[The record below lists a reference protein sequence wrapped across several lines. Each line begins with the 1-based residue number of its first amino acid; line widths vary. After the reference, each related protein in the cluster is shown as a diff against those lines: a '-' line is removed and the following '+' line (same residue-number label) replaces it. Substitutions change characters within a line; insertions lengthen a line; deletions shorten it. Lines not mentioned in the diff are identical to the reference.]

1 VSPAARRCVRFIG
14 LILTIGLLRPA
25 GLAGQTGSI
34 TATATVTVF
43 ALSINGTGN
52 LNFGNVPQGTLLTI
66 DPRTSVNAG
75 RFHLGGF
82 LFLQFRLTFTLPTE
96 LQRFPG
102 PVTMP
107 ISFGPNS
114 GCARPTNVQATCAYF
129 NPANPFIARFP
140 FAFPAN
146 YYVWLGGTVN
156 PAVNQPG
163 GVYQGTI
170 TATVAYTGN

>member
-1 VSPAARRCVRFIG
+1 MTARWLVLVLG
-14 LILTIGLLRPA
+14 VALLRPPA
-25 GLAGQTGSI
+25 AAGQASI
-34 TATATVTVF
+34 TASANVTTF

-52 LNFGNVPQGTLLTI
+52 LNFGNVAQGVAATI

-82 LFLQFRLTFTLPTE
+82 LFLQFRLTFTLPAQ

-102 PVTMP
+102 PATMP
-107 ISFGPNS
+107 ISFGATS
-114 GCARPTNVQATCAYF
+114 GCARPTNVQATCTYF
-129 NPANPFIARFP
+129 NPANPFIQRFP
-140 FAFPAN
+140 FAFPAH
-146 YYVWLGGTVN
+146 YYVWVGGTVN